1 MEYLETMAISIILAA
16 LKVAVKNPAKAE
28 TLKAAMLKIRNQTDL
43 LWPEE

>member
-16 LKVAVKNPAKAE
+16 LKVAVKNPSKAE
-28 TLKAAMLKIRNQTDL
+28 VLKAAMLKIRAQIVL